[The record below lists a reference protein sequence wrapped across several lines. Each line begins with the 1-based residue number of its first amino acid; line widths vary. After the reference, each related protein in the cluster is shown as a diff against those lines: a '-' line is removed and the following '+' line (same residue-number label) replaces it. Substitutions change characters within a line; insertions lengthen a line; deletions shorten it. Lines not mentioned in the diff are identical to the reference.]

1 MRTALKRLSAPK
13 PNTKPSTMPIAIA
26 ARQTLSVASRPTARI
41 GNAMTIMLQSMDAA
55 LSGKRRNR
63 VRQVHV
69 EAKPLLLQRMQRAV
83 GSELAQLLIDEADQ
97 RGVVGARRDA
107 RPVVRADA
115 LDDGIFAR
123 RILEDER
130 KR

>member
-1 MRTALKRLSAPK
+1 
-13 PNTKPSTMPIAIA
+13 
-26 ARQTLSVASRPTARI
+26 
-41 GNAMTIMLQSMDAA
+41 
-55 LSGKRRNR
+55 
-63 VRQVHV
+63 
-69 EAKPLLLQRMQRAV
+69 MQRAV

-130 KR
+130 KRRQGVEHTVHTALCERDISGRMVVESFHILEAHSARCFQLRVEFGLQYLPR